1 VPIFGHYRCERCV
14 NLDVRCDECRRRKAL
29 DRRAQR
35 ARRVARGLC
44 RYCASAAMPDLQ
56 VCAEHLGSRHDSD
69 ERRFVD
75 AARAVLDHETY
86 LRIWAI
92 VNEAKDGG

>member
-1 VPIFGHYRCERCV
+1 
-14 NLDVRCDECRRRKAL
+14 
-29 DRRAQR
+29 
-35 ARRVARGLC
+35 
-44 RYCASAAMPDLQ
+44 MPDLQ